1 MKMDTHGYNIDG
13 VAVYTD
19 NKSYRCTLRRLF
31 FMDVSMSHVT
41 VDESM
46 DEESRDELMYDEAT
60 VFKVMGNLFDLTRD
74 NELFQKLYDLA
85 AEKMIS
91 TNREIG
97 QAVLFSYDYLP
108 LFHKCLA
115 GFLRNPDGF
124 DENNEFYVALLKKI
138 V

>member
-1 MKMDTHGYNIDG
+1 
-13 VAVYTD
+13 
-19 NKSYRCTLRRLF
+19 
-31 FMDVSMSHVT
+31 
-41 VDESM
+41 M
-46 DEESRDELMYDEAT
+46 DEESRDELMYDNDA
-60 VFKVMGNLFDLTRD
+60 VIAIMGNLFELTRD
-74 NELFQKLYDLA
+74 NVLFQNLYDLA

-124 DENNEFYVALLKKI
+124 NDSNEFYVALLKKI

>member
-1 MKMDTHGYNIDG
+1 MNTYGGYNIDAI
-13 VAVYTD
+13 AVYTD
-19 NKSYRCTLRRLF
+19 NKSYRSTLRRLF
-31 FMDVSMSHVT
+31 FMDVSMCHVT

-46 DEESRDELMYDEAT
+46 DDESRDELMYDNDAVIT
-60 VFKVMGNLFDLTRD
+60 VMGNLFELTRD
-74 NELFQKLYDLA
+74 NVLFQNLYDLA

-124 DENNEFYVALLKKI
+124 NDSDEFYVALLKKI

>member
-1 MKMDTHGYNIDG
+1 MDISMCP
-13 VAVYTD
+13 A
-19 NKSYRCTLRRLF
+19 
-31 FMDVSMSHVT
+31 MD
-41 VDESM
+41 DETI
-46 DEESRDELMYDEAT
+46 DEETRDEMMYDNDAVIT
-60 VFKVMGNLFDLTRD
+60 VMGNLYDLTRD
-74 NELFQKLYDLA
+74 NVLFQNLYDLA

-115 GFLRNPDGF
+115 GFLRNPDSF
-124 DENNEFYVALLKKI
+124 NDSDEFYVALLKKI

>member
-1 MKMDTHGYNIDG
+1 
-13 VAVYTD
+13 
-19 NKSYRCTLRRLF
+19 
-31 FMDVSMSHVT
+31 MDVSMCT
-41 VDESM
+41 ATFDESM
-46 DEESRDELMYDEAT
+46 DEESRDELMYDDNA
-60 VFKVMGNLFDLTRD
+60 VIKVMGNIYHLTRD
-74 NELFQKLYDLA
+74 NLLFQKLYDLG

-91 TNREIG
+91 TDREIG

>member
-1 MKMDTHGYNIDG
+1 MDTCGYNIDG

-19 NKSYRCTLRRLF
+19 NKSYRSTLRQLF
-31 FMDVSMSHVT
+31 CMDVSMCHVT

-46 DEESRDELMYDEAT
+46 DDESRDELMYDNDAVIT
-60 VFKVMGNLFDLTRD
+60 VMGNLFELTRD
-74 NELFQKLYDLA
+74 NVLFQNLYDLA

-124 DENNEFYVALLKKI
+124 NDSNEFYVALLKKI

>member
-1 MKMDTHGYNIDG
+1 MDKCGYNIDAI
-13 VAVYTD
+13 AVYTD
-19 NKSYRCTLRRLF
+19 NKSYRSTLRQLF
-31 FMDVSMSHVT
+31 FMDVSMCPAT

-46 DEESRDELMYDEAT
+46 DEESRDELMYDDAT
-60 VFKVMGNLFDLTRD
+60 VFKVMGNIYDLTRD
-74 NELFQKLYDLA
+74 NLLFQKLYDLG

-91 TNREIG
+91 TDREIG

-124 DENNEFYVALLKKI
+124 DENNEFYVALLKKL

>member
-1 MKMDTHGYNIDG
+1 MNTYGGYNIDAI
-13 VAVYTD
+13 AVYTD
-19 NKSYRCTLRRLF
+19 NKSYRSTLRRLF
-31 FMDVSMSHVT
+31 FMDISMCSEM
-41 VDESM
+41 DNESM
-46 DEESRDELMYDEAT
+46 DEESRDEMMYDNDAVIT
-60 VFKVMGNLFDLTRD
+60 VMGNLFELTRD
-74 NELFQKLYDLA
+74 NVLFQNLYDLA

-124 DENNEFYVALLKKI
+124 NDSDEFYVALLKKI

>member
-1 MKMDTHGYNIDG
+1 MDKCGYNID
-13 VAVYTD
+13 VIAVYTD
-19 NKSYRCTLRRLF
+19 NKSYRSTLRQLF
-31 FMDVSMSHVT
+31 FMDVSMCPAT

-46 DEESRDELMYDEAT
+46 DEESRDELMYDDAT
-60 VFKVMGNLFDLTRD
+60 VFKVMGNIYDLTRD
-74 NELFQKLYDLA
+74 NLLFQKLYDLG

-91 TNREIG
+91 TDREIG

-115 GFLRNPDGF
+115 GFLRNPDDF

>member
-1 MKMDTHGYNIDG
+1 METYGGYNIDAI
-13 VAVYTD
+13 AVYSD
-19 NKSYRCTLRRLF
+19 NTSYRSTLRQLF
-31 FMDVSMSHVT
+31 FMDVSMCSAM
-41 VDESM
+41 DNESM
-46 DEESRDELMYDEAT
+46 DEESRDELMYDDAS
-60 VFKVMGNLFDLTRD
+60 VVKVMGNIYQLTRD

-115 GFLRNPDGF
+115 SFLRNPDGF
-124 DENNEFYVALLKKI
+124 NDSNEFYVALLKKI

>member
-1 MKMDTHGYNIDG
+1 MNTYCGYNIDAI
-13 VAVYTD
+13 AVYTD
-19 NKSYRCTLRRLF
+19 NKSYRSTLRQLF
-31 FMDVSMSHVT
+31 FMDVSMCSEM
-41 VDESM
+41 DNESM
-46 DEESRDELMYDEAT
+46 DEESRDELMYDNDAVIT
-60 VFKVMGNLFDLTRD
+60 VMGNLFELTRD
-74 NELFQKLYDLA
+74 NVLFQNLYDLA

-115 GFLRNPDGF
+115 GFLRNPVGF
-124 DENNEFYVALLKKI
+124 NDSDEFYVALLKKI

>member
-1 MKMDTHGYNIDG
+1 MDTYGGYNIDAI
-13 VAVYTD
+13 AVYTD
-19 NKSYRCTLRRLF
+19 NKSYRSTLRRLF
-31 FMDVSMSHVT
+31 FMDVSMCPAMD
-41 VDESM
+41 DETI
-46 DEESRDELMYDEAT
+46 DEETRDEMMYDNDAVIT
-60 VFKVMGNLFDLTRD
+60 VMGNLFELTRD
-74 NELFQKLYDLA
+74 NVLFQNLYDLA

-115 GFLRNPDGF
+115 GFLRNPDSF
-124 DENNEFYVALLKKI
+124 NDSDEFYVTLLKKI

>member
-1 MKMDTHGYNIDG
+1 METHGGYNINA
-13 VAVYTD
+13 VAVYSD
-19 NKSYRCTLRRLF
+19 NKSYRSTLRQLF
-31 FMDVSMSHVT
+31 FMDVSICDSKG
-41 VDESM
+41 DESM
-46 DEESRDELMYDEAT
+46 DEESRDELMYDDSA
-60 VFKVMGNLFDLTRD
+60 VVKVMGNIYELTRD

-91 TNREIG
+91 TDREIG

-115 GFLRNPDGF
+115 GFLRNPEGF
-124 DENNEFYVALLKKI
+124 NENNEFYVALLKKI

>member
-1 MKMDTHGYNIDG
+1 MNTHGGYNIDAI
-13 VAVYTD
+13 AVYTD
-19 NKSYRCTLRRLF
+19 NKSYRSTLRRLF
-31 FMDVSMSHVT
+31 FMDVSMCHVT

-46 DEESRDELMYDEAT
+46 DDESRDELMYDNDAVIT
-60 VFKVMGNLFDLTRD
+60 IMGNLFELTRD
-74 NELFQKLYDLA
+74 NVLFQNLYDLA

-124 DENNEFYVALLKKI
+124 NDSNEFYVALLKKI

>member
-1 MKMDTHGYNIDG
+1 MDKCGYNIDAI
-13 VAVYTD
+13 AVYTD
-19 NKSYRCTLRRLF
+19 NKSYRSTLRQLF
-31 FMDVSMSHVT
+31 FMDVSMCPAS

-46 DEESRDELMYDEAT
+46 DEESRDELMYDDAT
-60 VFKVMGNLFDLTRD
+60 VFKVMGNIYELTRD
-74 NELFQKLYDLA
+74 NPLFQKLYDLG

-91 TNREIG
+91 TDREIG

-115 GFLRNPDGF
+115 GFLRNPDDF

>member
-1 MKMDTHGYNIDG
+1 MNTHCVYNIDA

-19 NKSYRCTLRRLF
+19 NKSYRSTLRRLF
-31 FMDVSMSHVT
+31 FMDVSMCAAMDH
-41 VDESM
+41 ESM
-46 DEESRDELMYDEAT
+46 DDESRDELMYDNDAVIT
-60 VFKVMGNLFDLTRD
+60 VMGNLFELTRD
-74 NELFQKLYDLA
+74 NVLFQNLYDLA

-124 DENNEFYVALLKKI
+124 NDSNEFYVALLKKI